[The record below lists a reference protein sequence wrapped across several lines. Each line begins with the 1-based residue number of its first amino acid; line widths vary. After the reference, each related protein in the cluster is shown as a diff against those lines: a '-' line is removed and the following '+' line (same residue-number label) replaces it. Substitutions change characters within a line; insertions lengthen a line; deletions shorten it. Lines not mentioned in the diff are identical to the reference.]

1 MKQFGELDTDWLRE
15 FQIKFPEVTVVDLKG
30 FIVGRDYVKLWDVF
44 PFSEVVK
51 AFDEA
56 VRLGESSSTISEG
69 ERTFILKFSRVGS
82 LITIL
87 KQDITLE
94 NEIKELKNS
103 IVSTLFHE
111 IKTPLAAIKGNAE
124 FLLIYGECLE
134 RDAIK
139 EIHEKAEKIEEILS
153 GIEKLFSRRVS
164 SFRWINLRPLTEE
177 VLETFRVR
185 AKEKGLSIFSK
196 LQDVNLPADRVLFQ
210 QLLRNLIDNAVNFTN
225 EGSITVELT
234 PDCLRVSDTGMGI
247 PSELLSKVFE
257 RFVRG
262 EHSTGSGIGLSVV
275 REISRFHGWRVSV
288 ESEEGKGTTFTV
300 HFQKDN
306 R

>member
-288 ESEEGKGTTFTV
+288 
-300 HFQKDN
+300 
-306 R
+306 